1 MVAAR
6 RSSRLFALILVAAQA
21 LSLGHLLLVP
31 HAISPID
38 GRLLHTT
45 HGSRSAQ
52 VEPSAPP
59 RSDSVRQATDA
70 ASHTGAHCP
79 VADTLR
85 KTPGT
90 RGPTIAAHIDPPA
103 PSRHACPR
111 DLPRIAAELSLY
123 RLAPK
128 QSPPV

>member
-6 RSSRLFALILVAAQA
+6 RSSRFFALILVAAQA
-21 LSLGHLLLVP
+21 LSLGHLVLVP

-45 HGSRSAQ
+45 YGSRSAQ
-52 VEPSAPP
+52 VEPSAPI
-59 RSDSVRQATDA
+59 RSASLQPA
-70 ASHTGAHCP
+70 ADTAGHASIHCP

-85 KTPGT
+85 RTPGT
-90 RGPTIAAHIDPPA
+90 RGPTIAAHLDPPA
-103 PSRHACPR
+103 PSQHACPR
-111 DLPRIAAELSLY
+111 DLPRIAAGVSLY